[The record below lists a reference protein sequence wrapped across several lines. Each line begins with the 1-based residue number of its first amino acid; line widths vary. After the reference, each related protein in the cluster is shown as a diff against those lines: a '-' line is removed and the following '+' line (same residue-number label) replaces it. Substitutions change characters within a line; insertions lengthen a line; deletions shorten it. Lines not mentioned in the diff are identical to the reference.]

1 LILSQLI
8 LINIFFYLSIST
20 EKTIL
25 PKSLHQDICDKIRF
39 SKLYEKYAQSLSNIL
54 FYKYGEL
61 LNPSDKVQ
69 EAFIKLWENC
79 AKIKPETAKS
89 YLYTTANNMMLNE
102 VKHQKVVLKY
112 RLIKPKDYTNESP
125 EFILRKKEFLK
136 RFESVLSQ
144 LKEEERVAFLLNKVD
159 GKTHKEVAEILGI
172 TKKVVEHRIYAALNK
187 LKEELEEL
195 NRK

>member
-1 LILSQLI
+1 M
-8 LINIFFYLSIST
+8 
-20 EKTIL
+20 
-25 PKSLHQDICDKIRF
+25 PKSLHQNICDKFRF
-39 SKLYEKYAQSLSNIL
+39 SKLYEMYAQTLSNIL
-54 FYKYGEL
+54 FYKYGDL

-79 AKIKPETAKS
+79 SKITPETAKS

-112 RLIKPKDYTNESP
+112 QQVKPKDYTNESP

-136 RFESVLSQ
+136 RFERALSK

-159 GKTHKEVAEILGI
+159 GKTHKEVADILDV
-172 TKKVVEHRIYAALNK
+172 TKKVAEHRIYAAFKK
-187 LKEELEEL
+187 LKSELEEL
-195 NRK
+195 NKK

>member
-1 LILSQLI
+1 M
-8 LINIFFYLSIST
+8 T
-20 EKTIL
+20 
-25 PKSLHQDICDKIRF
+25 KSLHQDICDKIRF
-39 SKLYEKYAQSLSNIL
+39 SKLYEKYAQTLGNIL

-61 LNPSDKVQ
+61 LNPTDKVQ

-79 AKIKPETAKS
+79 SKIKPETAKT

-112 RLIKPKDYTNESP
+112 QQVKPKDYTNETP
-125 EFILRKKEFLK
+125 EFVLRKKEFLI
-136 RFESVLSQ
+136 RFERVLSQ

-172 TKKVVEHRIYAALNK
+172 TKKVAEHRIYAAFNK
-187 LKEELEEL
+187 LKSELEEL